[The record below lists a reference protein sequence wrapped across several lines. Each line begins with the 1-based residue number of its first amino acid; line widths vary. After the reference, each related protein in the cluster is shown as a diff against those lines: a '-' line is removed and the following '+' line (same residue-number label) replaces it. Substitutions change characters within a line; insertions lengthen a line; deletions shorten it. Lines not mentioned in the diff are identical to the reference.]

1 MKDSNMNTVYLGN
14 FSIGMGRDY
23 YQKDNKENT
32 EALQKYQ
39 DYVKAIF
46 KVLKDDKAAEKAKQ
60 W

>member
-1 MKDSNMNTVYLGN
+1 MNTVYLGN

-39 DYVKAIF
+39 DYVMAIF
-46 KVLKDDKAAEKAKQ
+46 KVLKDDKASRKS
-60 W
+60 